1 MIKARKVKHKYGL
14 QVIKGL
20 AMLSFLTFICVVHCV
35 AQQKIKPNLTSP
47 SPTKVLPPDSVKNKL
62 LNDTSKRIQKI
73 DTVDLQNVS
82 TDSLDAPINYH
93 AEDSGVLEIPT
104 KKFILY
110 GKAGI
115 DYTDLSL
122 TSNIIIIDNQKSLV
136 TATFTKDSL
145 GNVIQRPEFVQGE
158 NKSVSDTIFFNL
170 KTRKG
175 LTKSTFFQQ
184 GEIFMHSDRLKK
196 IDDNTFYGYRNV
208 FTTCNYDTPH
218 FAFRSKKVK
227 LINKKMAITGPA
239 FPEFEGVPI
248 PIGIPFGLFPLSF
261 GRHDGILPP
270 QFATN
275 EQFGIGLE
283 GLGYYK
289 VINEYWDVTVRGDIY
304 SYGGYRVN
312 ITPEYRRR
320 YRYNGRFNISFQSPN
335 VLQSSGKQEF
345 VRENTFQVNWSHAL
359 DGKARPGTN
368 FSASVNFS
376 SSKFNQYVANNV
388 NQNFQNQIGS
398 SINYSKTWGG
408 KYNLSLAAQHNQNN
422 ITRTYNVSLPNVNFS
437 MQTIYPFQQ
446 KERIGEEKWYEKIGI
461 SYNGNLANS
470 FSFVDTNFSLKKI
483 VDTME
488 WTAQHT
494 IPITLSLPPLG
505 PVIISPSVS
514 YGERWYGSRT
524 NRTWNTTTKKLDI
537 NVEKGFYT
545 TRDLQFGLGASTRLF
560 GMYQFKKGNLIA
572 IRHEVRPSL
581 SVNYKPDLM
590 KQFYQEVVIDTFNRK
605 SRFSVFNGGFG
616 EGEFG
621 GMSFSLDNVLEM
633 KVKDKNDTAAGAT
646 KKVKLIDG
654 LGFSGSYNFFAD
666 SFKLSNISMNFRT
679 NIFDK
684 ININAGA
691 NFDPYAYDLKSGR
704 PIDKVVLGGPIGL
717 GRLTNANFSL
727 STSFQSKPK
736 DDKKD
741 ANHKEREEFLT
752 PEQRNLQLQ
761 YARSNPAE
769 FTDFNIPWSVNISA
783 SVNYTNSYDPSKRAF
798 VGNTTANVNLGG
810 DFSLTPK
817 WKIGGNTYYDFDSKS
832 FQTFTMF
839 ISREMHC
846 WQMSINLTP
855 VGPYRFF
862 NITINPKSGILRDLK
877 INRTRYF
884 YGN

>member
-1 MIKARKVKHKYGL
+1 
-14 QVIKGL
+14 
-20 AMLSFLTFICVVHCV
+20 
-35 AQQKIKPNLTSP
+35 
-47 SPTKVLPPDSVKNKL
+47 
-62 LNDTSKRIQKI
+62 
-73 DTVDLQNVS
+73 
-82 TDSLDAPINYH
+82 
-93 AEDSGVLEIPT
+93 
-104 KKFILY
+104 
-110 GKAGI
+110 
-115 DYTDLSL
+115 
-122 TSNIIIIDNQKSLV
+122 
-136 TATFTKDSL
+136 
-145 GNVIQRPEFVQGE
+145 
-158 NKSVSDTIFFNL
+158 
-170 KTRKG
+170 
-175 LTKSTFFQQ
+175 
-184 GEIFMHSDRLKK
+184 
-196 IDDNTFYGYRNV
+196 
-208 FTTCNYDTPH
+208 
-218 FAFRSKKVK
+218 
-227 LINKKMAITGPA
+227 
-239 FPEFEGVPI
+239 
-248 PIGIPFGLFPLSF
+248 
-261 GRHDGILPP
+261 
-270 QFATN
+270 
-275 EQFGIGLE
+275 
-283 GLGYYK
+283 
-289 VINEYWDVTVRGDIY
+289 
-304 SYGGYRVN
+304 
-312 ITPEYRRR
+312 
-320 YRYNGRFNISFQSPN
+320 
-335 VLQSSGKQEF
+335 
-345 VRENTFQVNWSHAL
+345 
-359 DGKARPGTN
+359 
-368 FSASVNFS
+368 
-376 SSKFNQYVANNV
+376 
-388 NQNFQNQIGS
+388 
-398 SINYSKTWGG
+398 
-408 KYNLSLAAQHNQNN
+408 
-422 ITRTYNVSLPNVNFS
+422 
-437 MQTIYPFQQ
+437 
-446 KERIGEEKWYEKIGI
+446 
-461 SYNGNLANS
+461 
-470 FSFVDTNFSLKKI
+470 